1 MKYKFTE
8 VLNDLVNYFLLGDI
22 QLLEEWKKGN
32 NLSDNLAMEFT
43 TTESAEAAVCNGI
56 ILPMAGIENYPY
68 TIYFD
73 LENETP
79 ELLGREGRL
88 QFRHGGYSLK
98 IANKKLMLFTWRI
111 LEQFTANKV
120 DDLIRDYLLC
130 RKPII
135 ELENGWYSIEVLGGE
150 TLQDGEYEPT
160 LEFLVCR
167 TDGQEAKKVN
177 INERF
182 KIQSSAY

>member
-32 NLSDNLAMEFT
+32 NLSDNLAMEFIT
-43 TTESAEAAVCNGI
+43 T
-56 ILPMAGIENYPY
+56 
-68 TIYFD
+68 
-73 LENETP
+73 ETP
-79 ELLGREGRL
+79 ELLGRESRL

-111 LEQFTANKV
+111 LEQFTANNV
-120 DDLIRDYLLC
+120 DDLIRDYLLR

-160 LEFLVCR
+160 LEVLVHR

-177 INERF
+177 INESF

>member
-22 QLLEEWKKGN
+22 QLLEEWKKEN

-43 TTESAEAAVCNGI
+43 TNESAEAAVYNGI

-79 ELLGREGRL
+79 ELLGRENRL

-98 IANKKLMLFTWRI
+98 ITNKKLMLFTWRI

-120 DDLIRDYLLC
+120 DELIRDYLLR

-135 ELENGWYSIEVLGGE
+135 ELDNGWYSIEVLGGE
-150 TLQDGEYEPT
+150 TLQNGEYEPT
-160 LEFLVCR
+160 LEFIVHR
-167 TDGQEAKKVN
+167 TDGQEVKNIN
-177 INERF
+177 INESF
-182 KIQSSAY
+182 KIRSSAY

>member
-43 TTESAEAAVCNGI
+43 TTESAEAAI
-56 ILPMAGIENYPY
+56 PLRLP
-68 TIYFD
+68 T
-73 LENETP
+73 
-79 ELLGREGRL
+79 
-88 QFRHGGYSLK
+88 
-98 IANKKLMLFTWRI
+98 KKLMLFTWRI

-120 DDLIRDYLLC
+120 DDLIRDYLLR

-160 LEFLVCR
+160 LEFLVHR

-177 INERF
+177 INESF

>member
-1 MKYKFTE
+1 
-8 VLNDLVNYFLLGDI
+8 
-22 QLLEEWKKGN
+22 
-32 NLSDNLAMEFT
+32 
-43 TTESAEAAVCNGI
+43 
-56 ILPMAGIENYPY
+56 MAGIENYPY

-79 ELLGREGRL
+79 ELLGRESRL

-98 IANKKLMLFTWRI
+98 IVNKKLMLFTWRI

-120 DDLIRDYLLC
+120 DDLIRDYLLR

-160 LEFLVCR
+160 LEFLVHR

-177 INERF
+177 INESF

>member
-68 TIYFD
+68 TIILISKMKHRNC
-73 LENETP
+73 LEEKAACNSGMAAIP
-79 ELLGREGRL
+79 LRL
-88 QFRHGGYSLK
+88 STKNLCCLHGGS
-98 IANKKLMLFTWRI
+98 
-111 LEQFTANKV
+111 
-120 DDLIRDYLLC
+120 
-130 RKPII
+130 
-135 ELENGWYSIEVLGGE
+135 
-150 TLQDGEYEPT
+150 
-160 LEFLVCR
+160 
-167 TDGQEAKKVN
+167 
-177 INERF
+177 
-182 KIQSSAY
+182 

>member
-1 MKYKFTE
+1 MTG
-8 VLNDLVNYFLLGDI
+8 V
-22 QLLEEWKKGN
+22 QTC
-32 NLSDNLAMEFT
+32 A
-43 TTESAEAAVCNGI
+43 
-56 ILPMAGIENYPY
+56 LPI
-68 TIYFD
+68 F
-73 LENETP
+73 
-79 ELLGREGRL
+79 
-88 QFRHGGYSLK
+88 
-98 IANKKLMLFTWRI
+98 

-177 INERF
+177 INESF